1 VQTSVTSRSDVLQ
14 SVLSL
19 ALWMTGF
26 SSGSGSSDMQAATTT
41 NKTASVRRIP
51 NVFATDAPL
60 VATVVSPGW
69 PTRVYVERAD
79 RLEKLRSG
87 PLYWGVR
94 WVLVLALTG
103 CSFNPGQLAG
113 DGDGGVD
120 PTGDGGSAGD
130 DASPT
135 PLVVSHVDPADA
147 DPGTDALALTANAT
161 IDTNARTISG
171 VTLPAGVTFEH
182 VAQPGGPEVA
192 VLRVGSLD
200 IAAAAQIRVTGSRPL
215 VVIAATA
222 INVKGT
228 LDAGARRAVPGA
240 GGGPHDQPHTGRGV
254 AGANDGGAG
263 GSGGVGD
270 SGGSGGGFGT
280 VGGGGG
286 GGGGPISD
294 PKITIAGPAG
304 GAAHGTPELAVL
316 RGGGAGGVGSPC
328 MTEPGGSGGGAIQL
342 SAFETITVDGVI
354 HVGGGGGGRGYRCPS
369 TGGSGGGGGAGGAI
383 FLEANAI
390 TLGGTLAAN
399 GGGGG
404 SGADSPNSLDGI
416 FGADAEAAASAAP
429 GAAQVN
435 GGIGGAGGAGG
446 WRDADAVK
454 GADTGYANGGGGGGA
469 VGRIVVRSHLTTTP
483 SGIASP
489 TAVFLTY

>member
-1 VQTSVTSRSDVLQ
+1 MPDV
-14 SVLSL
+14 V
-19 ALWMTGF
+19 
-26 SSGSGSSDMQAATTT
+26 
-41 NKTASVRRIP
+41 
-51 NVFATDAPL
+51 ATDAPL
-60 VATVVSPGW
+60 VATVVSAGCPA
-69 PTRVYVERAD
+69 RVCAARLD
-79 RLEKLRSG
+79 RLEKLRSP

-94 WVLVLALTG
+94 WALLLALTG
-103 CSFNPGQLAG
+103 CSFEPGRLTG
-113 DGDGGVD
+113 EGDGGVV
-120 PTGDGGSAGD
+120 PTGDGGGTGD
-130 DASPT
+130 DVSTMPT
-135 PLVVSHVDPADA
+135 PLTVSHVDPADA
-147 DPGTDALALTANAT
+147 APGTAALALTANAT
-161 IDTNARTISG
+161 IDTNARVISG
-171 VTLPAGVTFEH
+171 VTLPAGVTFDH
-182 VAQPGGPEVA
+182 VAQPNGPELA
-192 VLRVGSLD
+192 VLRVGSFD
-200 IAAAAQIRVTGSRPL
+200 IAEAVQIRVTGSRPL
-215 VVIAATA
+215 VVIAATT
-222 INVKGT
+222 INVTGM

-254 AGANDGGAG
+254 PGANDGGAG
-263 GSGGVGD
+263 NSGGVGD
-270 SGGSGGGFGT
+270 SGGSGGGHGT
-280 VGGGGG
+280 VGAGGG
-286 GGGGPISD
+286 GGGGPIGD

-342 SAFETITVDGVI
+342 SAFEMITVDGTI
-354 HVGGGGGGRGYRCPS
+354 HVGGGGGGRGYRCPT

-416 FGADAEAAASAAP
+416 FGADGAASASAAS

-483 SGIASP
+483 AGIASP
-489 TAVFLTY
+489 TAVLASY